1 MQITFQEETWDE
13 EAKAVKQRKTDSGE
27 SRDGLVYRETSQT
40 VFCSVC
46 HQHASDNDKRTSSFS
61 ARA

>member
-13 EAKAVKQRKTDSGE
+13 EAKAVKQRKTDNGE

-40 VFCSVC
+40 AFCSVC
-46 HQHASDNDKRTSSFS
+46 HQHASNDNKRTSNFS
-61 ARA
+61 AGA